1 MSPVRRERCES
12 SELLLMA
19 AAAAADAEGGLEAL
33 AGALLSFGLKFIFF
47 CGGGLC
53 DIARRLDE
61 LVGKSASR
69 DLWMPVP

>member
-12 SELLLMA
+12 SELLLL

-47 CGGGLC
+47 CG